1 MTFKKFDKK
10 DRSKMLVVY
19 ELAVFFQINFSHVRQ
34 VPTLQ
39 FLPLPFKIQ
48 LKFVDNLSQL
58 KIVLL

>member
-1 MTFKKFDKK
+1 
-10 DRSKMLVVY
+10 MLVVY
-19 ELAVFFQINFSHVRQ
+19 ELAVFLFKPIFSHVRQ

-39 FLPLPFKIQ
+39 FLPLPFKTQ

>member
-1 MTFKKFDKK
+1 
-10 DRSKMLVVY
+10 MLVVY
-19 ELAVFFQINFSHVRQ
+19 ELTVFLFKPSFSYVRQ